1 MGFGGHCLD
10 RWANCCAFEF
20 VHCSVGVILIVLL
33 WFDREWDLVGI
44 GEFVFVVRN
53 DCGSGGEDM
62 VSKLD

>member
-20 VHCSVGVILIVLL
+20 VILIVLL
-33 WFDREWDLVGI
+33 WFDREWDMVGI